1 MKKSSTIPF
10 WNKIQFR
17 IIITLIIVLL
27 FNSTI
32 TSLILNL
39 INMTGLNLGAIG
51 IWLNNFL
58 NVIITTI
65 IIGLF
70 LHYYVIRPIKKMEQT
85 IQAFENGE
93 SDVHINTTANNELG
107 VLGERLNHLFEN
119 IVSFHHNQ
127 QQQIQL
133 VEDKSSSISD
143 RINQMTNDIASLQQH
158 FETITASSQEQLSA
172 FEETSAVVD
181 NMNGQFQSIAS
192 DFDEITTS
200 FHHMRSKTEDGVS
213 RINDSSKMMLDIAK
227 RSEETKNNIVELAE
241 EVGKIN
247 EVVTLINDIS
257 EQTNLL
263 ALNASIEAAR
273 AGEHGK
279 GFSIV
284 AEEVRKLAERSV
296 SATEQIRQTVEH
308 ILHDVDQI
316 AKQSEDRANNINEE
330 SNKIL
335 AINESFE
342 EITSNIV
349 SNIDLVEKMNEHTQT
364 FTKSSDEISTTMDHV
379 TSKTEQTTERM
390 VELNNTVTAALED
403 MKDVNTELNALNESF
418 QKIN

>member
-1 MKKSSTIPF
+1 
-10 WNKIQFR
+10 
-17 IIITLIIVLL
+17 
-27 FNSTI
+27 
-32 TSLILNL
+32 
-39 INMTGLNLGAIG
+39 MTGLNLGAIG

-93 SDVHINTTANNELG
+93 SDVHINTKANNELG
-107 VLGERLNHLFEN
+107 VLGEKLNHLFEN

-213 RINDSSKMMLDIAK
+213 RINNSSKMMLDIAK

>member
-93 SDVHINTTANNELG
+93 SDVHINTKANNELG
-107 VLGERLNHLFEN
+107 VLGEKLNHLFEN

>member
-93 SDVHINTTANNELG
+93 SDVHINTKANNELG
-107 VLGERLNHLFEN
+107 VLGEKLNHLFEN

-213 RINDSSKMMLDIAK
+213 RINNSSKMMLDIAK